1 MKKRLFGGALALGVA
16 FFAPGEAYSQSN
28 ENESTTEGAAA
39 TATEQPT
46 DGEPLENEVPAVEII
61 QPQPEPV
68 PAPVEAEA
76 RPEPRPRP
84 RPAPQPVVSAPPPP
98 PPPVADLP
106 PLEPEIVL
114 PSIITQPVPG
124 YYGPPGGEAAF
135 ERAMDSPQSPINPV
149 SGIVPGD
156 LQDFSSAASRVT
168 RQQIDEQDPLS
179 TNDILTRVPGV
190 NIVADDGLARH
201 GGIGVRGSPP
211 RRSRKVLVMED
222 GRPIN
227 MSLWLDPSTH
237 YVPPPERLEAVEVV
251 RGSVIYGP
259 NNNFGAINF
268 RNFQPFGPEE
278 TVVSGEGGTVSLDGP
293 GLSDDSSAT
302 KWHVH
307 SRQTSGNWGTV
318 VSYTGANAQGAWDT
332 ERLRYNDFYAALGW
346 KGVKSDATVSAVYF
360 RQRDNYDEANL
371 ELEEEEEDGDEE
383 GGDLAEDDELEE
395 EEETSFR
402 SDTVEEAFFKEIGH
416 CKTCYNP
423 GSIYNTYNA
432 DVALIQGVY
441 NYYFDVDTTLNY
453 RIYGQHH
460 RRDRYQNFEGA
471 NPADAEDDFSALFFG
486 DDIVVPEGVM
496 LGRLRTY
503 NFVGT
508 ALQTEFANRPFF
520 FGLTQDIQAGVR
532 YEHHTFANAN
542 FFGRQGEILEDGDKQ
557 GTYVFNV
564 DTQADAWSFFL
575 QSSIPVTQA
584 LSIVPGV
591 RVDHYRISRDIMV
604 GSEEEGEGE
613 ELEECVIDGRE
624 FFEGEECVEFEVDR
638 GGFSEAFTETHVLPG
653 IGFSWGL
660 FGKQTVMASKSLEAP
675 ETSYHTTMYGGY
687 NRGLTMNVL
696 RESNVR
702 FPPPSELG
710 DNYQVGVRSTGI
722 KGVTLDVAGFYKL
735 IENFQVKGSST
746 DAAGNNVYT
755 NIDQVEIPGVEM
767 YARLDTRPFI
777 GGDLNPFL
785 EGTFTYN
792 DGTITEGVDE
802 DGASL
807 VGNLIPEVSQ
817 EVAYLTAGIESVKGW
832 NASVSWI
839 YRGGFFTDEQNT
851 PYAGDFSG
859 ENGFVPSVW
868 TLAARANYTVPQNLI
883 PADLVLFVSGENLTD
898 ELYIVDRED
907 GIKPGLGRTLM
918 AGARMRW

>member
-28 ENESTTEGAAA
+28 ENESAAEGAAA
-39 TATEQPT
+39 TATEQPAG
-46 DGEPLENEVPAVEII
+46 GEPPEGEVPAVEII
-61 QPQPEPV
+61 QPKPEPV

-84 RPAPQPVVSAPPPP
+84 RPAPQPVVSAPP

-124 YYGPPGGEAAF
+124 YYGPPGGEAAY

-149 SGIVPGD
+149 SGIIPGD

-168 RQQIDEQDPLS
+168 RQQIDEQDPLN

-227 MSLWLDPSTH
+227 MSLWTDPSTH

-268 RNFQPFGPEE
+268 RNFQPFGPNE
-278 TVVSGEGGTVSLDGP
+278 TVVSGEGGVVSTDGP
-293 GLSDDSSAT
+293 SFGDDGSAA

-307 SRQTSGNWGTV
+307 NRLTSGNWGTV

-346 KGVKSDATVSAVYF
+346 KGVKSDFTASAVYF

-371 ELEEEEEDGDEE
+371 ELEDDDDDEEEE
-383 GGDLAEDDELEE
+383 GDLAEDEELEE
-395 EEETSFR
+395 EEEELGFANA
-402 SDTVEEAFFKEIGH
+402 EEAFNFFKH
-416 CKTCYNP
+416 CKSCFNP

-432 DVALIQGVY
+432 DVVLLQGVY
-441 NYYFDVDTTLNY
+441 NYYFDADTTLNY

-471 NPADAEDDFSALFFG
+471 NPANAEDDFSALFVG
-486 DDIVVPEGVM
+486 DDVVIPEGVM

-532 YEHHTFANAN
+532 YEHHKFFNAN
-542 FFGRQGEILEDGDKQ
+542 FFGEQGEILEDGDDQ

-564 DTQADAWSFFL
+564 DTKADAWSFFL
-575 QSSIPVTQA
+575 QSSIPITEA
-584 LSIVPGV
+584 LSIVPGA
-591 RVDHYRISRDIMV
+591 RIDHYRISRDV
-604 GSEEEGEGE
+604 LVSSEEEGEGE

-660 FGKQTVMASKSLEAP
+660 FGKQTVSAGSKSLEPAK
-675 ETSYHTTMYGGY
+675 TSYHTTMYGGY

-722 KGVTLDVAGFYKL
+722 KGVTFDVAGFYKL
-735 IENFQVKGSST
+735 IQDFQIKGSQT

-755 NIDQVEIPGVEM
+755 NIDEVEIPGVEM

-777 GGDLNPFL
+777 GGNLNPFL

-792 DGTITEGVDE
+792 DGTISEGIDE
-802 DGASL
+802 DGTSL

-832 NASVSWI
+832 NASVSWV
-839 YRGGFFTDEQNT
+839 YRGEFFTDEQNT
-851 PYAGDFSG
+851 PFKGDPEG
-859 ENGFVPSVW
+859 ENGLVPSVW
-868 TLAARANYTVPQNLI
+868 TLNARANYTVPQSLM
-883 PADLVLFVSGENLTD
+883 PHADLVLYVSGQNLTD

-907 GIKPGLGRTLM
+907 GVKPGLGRTVM
-918 AGARMRW
+918 AGARMKW

>member
-16 FFAPGEAYSQSN
+16 MFAPGESIAQTN
-28 ENESTTEGAAA
+28 EDESTVDG
-39 TATEQPT
+39 TASSVTDQPASGGSPA
-46 DGEPLENEVPAVEII
+46 DDDEIPPVEVI
-61 QPQPEPV
+61 QPQVEPV
-68 PAPVEAEA
+68 PVPQAEA
-76 RPEPRPRP
+76 KPAPKPRA
-84 RPAPQPVVSAPPPP
+84 RPAPRPVVAAPPPP
-98 PPPVADLP
+98 PAE
-106 PLEPEIVL
+106 PLEPEFDIPNQIV
-114 PSIITQPVPG
+114 QPLPG
-124 YYGPPGGEAAF
+124 YYGPPGGEAAY

-149 SGIVPGD
+149 NGIAPGN

-168 RQQIDEQDPLS
+168 RQQIDEQDPLT

-237 YVPPPERLEAVEVV
+237 YTPPPERLEAVEVV

-268 RNFQPFGPEE
+268 RNFQPFGPDE
-278 TVVSGEGGTVSLDGP
+278 TVISGEGGAVSLDGP
-293 GLSDDSSAT
+293 SLDDAGSAA

-307 SRQTSGNWGTV
+307 TRKTSGNWGTV
-318 VSYTGANAQGAWDT
+318 VSYTGANAQGAWDS

-371 ELEEEEEDGDEE
+371 EFEEEEEDGDEE
-383 GGDLAEDDELEE
+383 GGDLAEDEELEE

-423 GSIYNTYNA
+423 GSSYNTYNA
-432 DVALIQGVY
+432 DVLLLQGVY
-441 NYYFDVDTTLNY
+441 NYYFNADTTLNY

-471 NPADAEDDFSALFFG
+471 NPAAAEGDFSALFL
-486 DDIVVPEGVM
+486 DDEVVIPEGVM

-508 ALQTEFANRPFF
+508 ALQTEFANRPLA

-532 YEHHTFANAN
+532 YEHHNFSNAN
-542 FFGRQGEILEDGDKQ
+542 FFGRQGQILEDGDEK
-557 GTYVFNV
+557 GAYVFDV

-575 QSSIPVTQA
+575 QTSIPVTPA
-584 LSIVPGV
+584 LSIVPGA
-591 RVDHYRISRDIMV
+591 RLDHYRISRDIRV

-613 ELEECVIDGRE
+613 ELEECEIGGRE
-624 FFEGEECVEFEVDR
+624 FFDGEECAVFEVDR
-638 GGFSEAFTETHVLPG
+638 DPLSEAFTETHVLPG

-660 FGKQTVMASKSLEAP
+660 LGKHTVPTGKSLELP
-675 ETSYHTTMYGGY
+675 KTTYHTTMYGGY

-710 DNYQVGVRSTGI
+710 DNYQVGIRSTGI

-755 NIDQVEIPGVEM
+755 NLDQVEIPGVEM
-767 YARLDTRPFI
+767 YAQLDTRPFI
-777 GGDLNPFL
+777 GGNLNPFL

-792 DGTITEGVDE
+792 DGTITEGADA
-802 DGASL
+802 DGTSL
-807 VGNLIPEVSQ
+807 VGNLIPEVSR

-832 NASVSWI
+832 NASVSWV

-851 PYAGDFSG
+851 PYGGDFSG

-868 TLAARANYTVPQNLI
+868 LLNARANYTVPQNLM
-883 PADLVLFVSGENLTD
+883 PNADLVFFVSGENLAD
-898 ELYIVDRED
+898 KLYITDRED
-907 GIKPGLGRTLM
+907 GVKPGLGRTLM
-918 AGARMRW
+918 AGARLKW